1 MGQMTQTQAITT
13 ILWDV
18 DGTLLDFLY
27 SQRYA
32 ITKAFES
39 KGLLITEEIIQRF
52 SEINGDFWK
61 RLELG
66 EITRKELLV
75 GRFIQLFKEYHL
87 ENVNVESFRLEYQ
100 EALGSVYS
108 YIDDSLT
115 LCTSLKGKYDQYI
128 VTNGVASTQRKKCN
142 MSGLSQV
149 MQKLFISEEVGA
161 DKPNKVFF
169 DACLNEIEEK
179 DKSKIL
185 IVGDSLSSDIKGGNN
200 AGILTCWYRPDDT
213 HNDTNIKADYEISH
227 LHDIYDILR
236 IFEK

>member
-227 LHDIYDILR
+227 LHDIYDILH